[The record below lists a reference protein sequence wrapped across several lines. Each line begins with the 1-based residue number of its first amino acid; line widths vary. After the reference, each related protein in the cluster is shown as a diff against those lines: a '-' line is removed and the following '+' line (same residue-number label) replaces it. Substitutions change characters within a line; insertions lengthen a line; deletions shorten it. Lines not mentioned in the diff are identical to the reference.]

1 VDDGAAGYTMS
12 MDLRRRTWIAALRL
26 AAVLSVVA
34 GAVAAGVYALGDV
47 PQVAIV
53 VPVIVIAFAASWV
66 QTGRIRRAP
75 APLPLPRRRAAPIA

>member
-1 VDDGAAGYTMS
+1 MS

-53 VPVIVIAFAASWV
+53 LPVIAVAFTASWI

-75 APLPLPRRRAAPIA
+75 APVPLLGRHRAPIA